1 MIHYKTSG
9 TCASEIRFE
18 IQEDKITDIEFV
30 SGCPGNLL
38 GIQSLVQGLT
48 IDEVIERLD
57 GIPCG
62 RKSTSCPINSQKLYK
77 STKKHRQV
85 NFSNLLSFNSPFT

>member
-62 RKSTSCPINSQKLYK
+62 RKSTSCPDQLSKALQEYK
-77 STKKHRQV
+77 KTQAS
-85 NFSNLLSFNSPFT
+85 